1 MLEIHEIFA
10 RPFLSPLC
18 DVSKEPAHSLH
29 SKTENRLLITMMFL
43 FKRHRSQQGFGQ
55 QTSTNSKSSS
65 TMSSKDDM
73 LSPAIAD
80 DSTEEISEEAW
91 SVEDRSPGS
100 ILQRKSKRSS
110 SDKDNSH
117 GKSSKSV
124 SFSTVTVH
132 CHAMTLGD
140 NPSCLSGPP
149 VCLGHECLK
158 TETRSLEDDE
168 QNNQQQPPANSLSR
182 PYEQLW
188 LSPIQRHDILVAAG
202 FGRMEM
208 AHLQRDLQI
217 VRASR
222 NSNAPKRWFTRWI
235 QRWQLRRRLAKQE
248 RALNR
253 QRQLKHQPSSTM
265 DFL

>member
-1 MLEIHEIFA
+1 MLDA
-10 RPFLSPLC
+10 PLYDRWQQSTQSTLLSL
-18 DVSKEPAHSLH
+18 SFH

-43 FKRHRSQQGFGQ
+43 FKRHRSQQGFRQ
-55 QTSTNSKSSS
+55 QSSTTSKSSS
-65 TMSSKDDM
+65 TMSNKDAM

-91 SVEDRSPGS
+91 SVEDRSSPGSS
-100 ILQRKSKRSS
+100 ILQKKSKQSS
-110 SDKDNSH
+110 NKDNSH

-168 QNNQQQPPANSLSR
+168 QNNQQQQPANSLSR